1 MYKMRVAINGFGRI
15 GRAVFRVALEK
26 KVNVVAINDVHGLK
40 DAAYLFKNDSVYG
53 RYKGK
58 VSTKGNRL
66 VVDGKSVEVIS
77 ERDISKLP
85 WKRLKVDVVIEST
98 GAFKKRK
105 DILKHIEFGAK
116 RVIVSAPLKDPD
128 ITIVPGVNQKK
139 IKKSHKLISVASCTT
154 NCGAVVSKVLN
165 DKFGIRYAVLS
176 TVHGY
181 TSSQSLIDTSNEK
194 DPRRGR
200 AAAVNLVLT
209 TTGASKAIVQVLPE
223 LKGKISGSAI
233 RAPLPDGS
241 IVDFVAELKKPFT
254 VEQINKVFKKA
265 SEKEMKGVI
274 EYSTEELVSSDIIGN
289 PHSAIIDSLMTQ
301 KEGNLVKIF
310 AWYDNEYGYSS
321 RVADVIKLLG
331 KK

>member
-1 MYKMRVAINGFGRI
+1 MRVAINGFGRI
-15 GRAVFRVALEK
+15 GRAVLRAALEK
-26 KVNVVAINDVHGLK
+26 KINVVTVNDAHGPK
-40 DAAYLFKNDSVYG
+40 DAAYLFKNDSIYG

-66 VVDGKSVEVIS
+66 VVDGKSIEVIS
-77 ERDISKLP
+77 EREISKLP
-85 WKRLKVDVVIEST
+85 WKKLNIDVVVEST
-98 GAFKKRK
+98 GAFKKRN
-105 DILKHIEFGAK
+105 DLLKHIESGAK
-116 RVIVSAPLKDPD
+116 KVVVTAPLKDPD
-128 ITIVPGVNQKK
+128 ITIVPGVNHKK
-139 IKKSHKLISVASCTT
+139 LVKSKRIISVASCTT
-154 NCGAVVSKVLN
+154 NAGAVVAKVLN
-165 DKFGIRYAVLS
+165 DKFGIKFAVLS

-209 TTGASKAIVQVLPE
+209 TTGASKAIAQVLPE
-223 LKGKISGSAI
+223 LEGKLSGSAI

-254 VEQINKVFKKA
+254 VEKINSVFKKT
-265 SEKEMKGVI
+265 SEKEMKGII
-274 EYSTEELVSSDIIGN
+274 EYSTEDLVSSDTIGN
-289 PHSAIIDSLMTQ
+289 PHSAIIDSAMTQ
-301 KEGNLVKIF
+301 KEGNLAKIF

-321 RVADVIKLLG
+321 RVIDVIKLLG